1 MNYRKYI
8 KKIEKLCGEKKG
20 FMVLFKD
27 ELYEE
32 ALSPV
37 YKKLNISNIKPLV
50 RVKKD
55 GLEINIFK
63 TGKIIVK
70 GLDDEGELWRFLD
83 ALYRK

>member
-32 ALSPV
+32 ALFPV

-70 GLDDEGELWRFLD
+70 GLDDEGDLWRLLD
-83 ALYRK
+83 ALYGR